1 MRVVTHGATDQ
12 SVELYIVDA
21 DGLPATGLAYNSSG
35 IDLWYRRNG
44 AAVTSITEA
53 TQTASGA
60 HSDGGFV
67 GLGNGVYRLDPPDA
81 AFASGV
87 SHVTFGGT
95 LTGYTVYPVTV
106 QLSAFDLQTATQS
119 VTVSSL
125 GAGVITATSI
135 ASDAITAA
143 KVASDVTTEIQS
155 GLATASSI
163 VSIANAITALPD
175 EAAITS
181 AVEAATPG
189 AGFFGGAEAPIADA
203 VWNEARTGHTT
214 SGTFGGYLDAA
225 ISGISVGANPNV
237 ILSAEIATVGS
248 QTSFT
253 LATGADF
260 NDAYNGQA
268 IVLYDDSNND
278 YPSVRT
284 VSDYVG
290 ATKTVTLSSAPDFT
304 LGTDDSVAIFATA
317 PGSTG
322 ASVADIWGADPTDY
336 AAGTMGGDVMKN
348 TDTIVLSEESAED
361 LADIIGTELQG
372 LMGTTQPR
380 INQPPDPGFTTQVS
394 CRNDGTYKCT
404 KPIRITSGA
413 ITQVFAFIDMS
424 PLFGANNL
432 VETVGT
438 PTVSGGSVTASAEG
452 PRDTYAVVE
461 LDGTATAGEERTVTV
476 PVTMSSGTQVDVVF
490 DLEVFG

>member
-12 SVELYIVDA
+12 SVEIYIVDA

-53 TQTASGA
+53 TQTANGA

-106 QLSAFDLQTATQS
+106 QLSAFDLQTATQAVN
-119 VTVSSL
+119 VTQISGDS
-125 GAGVITATSI
+125 
-135 ASDAITAA
+135 TAA
-143 KVASDVTTEIQS
+143 DNAESFFDGTGYAGTGNVIPTVTTTTNLTNKGDGSGFTAIPWNASWDAEVQSECTDALNAYDPPTNTEMVARTLAQGEYATLERQDDIDAFLADIPTVAEFNARTVASATY
-155 GLATASSI
+155 ATASALSTVDGI
-163 VSIANAITALPD
+163 LDNIFTGMELDGSVYRWTTNALEQGPSGGGGGGSPWDAL
-175 EAAITS
+175 
-181 AVEAATPG
+181 V
-189 AGFFGGAEAPIADA
+189 ADYD
-203 VWNEARTGHTT
+203 TT
-214 SGTFGGYLDAA
+214 GTFGAL
-225 ISGISVGANPNV
+225 
-237 ILSAEIATVGS
+237 
-248 QTSFT
+248 
-253 LATGADF
+253 
-260 NDAYNGQA
+260 
-268 IVLYDDSNND
+268 
-278 YPSVRT
+278 
-284 VSDYVG
+284 
-290 ATKTVTLSSAPDFT
+290 
-304 LGTDDSVAIFATA
+304 
-317 PGSTG
+317 
-322 ASVADIWGADPTDY
+322 
-336 AAGTMGGDVMKN
+336 VMKN
-348 TDTIVLSEESAED
+348 TDTIVIDQDGLD
-361 LADIIGTELQG
+361 DIRDAMRQA
-372 LMGTTQPR
+372 R

-394 CRNDGTYKCT
+394 RRNDGTYKCT

-490 DLEVFG
+490 DLEVFD